1 MNMVFHVGLM
11 AMLGICTIMDCVYRK
26 VWMPLTGIMLC
37 YVVAGNLLKESIHW
51 QGMILGIIV
60 GVFFYLSAVITRG
73 QIGRAD
79 GVLMGILVMAW
90 TPWNGILFVMYS
102 FLYSFIAA
110 LVMVV
115 LWRKGRNASMPM
127 VPFMWLGYLTVLCL

>member
-26 VWMPLTGIMLC
+26 VWMPLAGIMMC
-37 YVVAGNLLKESIHW
+37 YVVAGNLLTESIHW
-51 QGMILGIIV
+51 QGMILGITV

-79 GVLMGILVMAW
+79 GVLLGILVMAW

-110 LVMVV
+110 VVMVV